1 MRLALKILD
10 WLFNNWL
17 SPLGPL
23 LGLLQSL
30 FLVDNIIL
38 IIFLLLIIIIRWW
51 PNLLVNCSE
60 NWNLNCRRRW
70 WWSWVGIKCKIH
82 TVTKLVNQT
91 YDGNWT
97 YKYKK
102 YQLVDIRYQT
112 TEMLKQS
119 LPVIQIWTLI
129 CFFIY
134 LFAFMRRINE
144 WESRPWN
151 IQEAAARRRR
161 CRRNPSFLL
170 KTEFSSQV
178 WCGTC
183 RQQTQRFPRRGEDL
197 TEQVLLGNSSVCFN
211 YKFAN
216 KSEED
221 VITAT
226 ASYS

>member
-17 SPLGPL
+17 SPLSPL

-38 IIFLLLIIIIRWW
+38 IIFLLLIIIRWW

-129 CFFIY
+129 CFLFIY
-134 LFAFMRRINE
+134 LPLCEGSTSEKADLEISKKQLPGAAVAGE
-144 WESRPWN
+144 
-151 IQEAAARRRR
+151 IQVF
-161 CRRNPSFLL
+161 CSKLNFLL
-170 KTEFSSQV
+170 KFGVERVANRPKGFRAEARIWQNKFY
-178 WCGTC
+178 WGT
-183 RQQTQRFPRRGEDL
+183 P
-197 TEQVLLGNSSVCFN
+197 V
-211 YKFAN
+211 FA
-216 KSEED
+216 S
-221 VITAT
+221 ITSLQIKVRKT
-226 ASYS
+226 